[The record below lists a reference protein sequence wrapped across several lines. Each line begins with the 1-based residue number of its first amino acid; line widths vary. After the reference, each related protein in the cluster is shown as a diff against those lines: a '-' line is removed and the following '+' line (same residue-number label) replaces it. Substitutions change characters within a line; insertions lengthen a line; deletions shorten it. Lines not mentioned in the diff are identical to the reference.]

1 MIPSSKD
8 IMYNP
13 FAAVNP
19 RHLSTAA
26 LCWSGNRLAV
36 CNKFTPNDQINS
48 YSSSVFHGQDGAG
61 ATYIAPVASRSPVAR
76 MPYVTTAYQQ
86 SSHSPVN

>member
-48 YSSSVFHGQDGAG
+48 YSSSVFHGQSGPG
-61 ATYIAPVASRSPVAR
+61 VTYIAPSATRPPVNTIPA
-76 MPYVTTAYQQ
+76 VTAGYQQ